1 MSTLFS
7 DDFNRANGGLGGNYT
22 DLIAGM
28 AISSNQV
35 AGIAGDAA
43 TYYSGGTPGA
53 NCWAQI
59 KFATK
64 TAGGGNLGIRLNTG
78 TFDTYFFSALTGS
91 ASISRQDAGV
101 PTVLGSTFTTPADG
115 TVVRLE
121 MRGST
126 ISVYYDDV
134 LQTTRTDA
142 TYSSAGRTF
151 FSCNGA
157 AHRYDDFSTGTLPT
171 ISGAEVPNT
180 STTTLRIRCAT
191 DDSSG
196 TLYVVADTASLSGI
210 TASQIKAGQNA
221 SSVAATAS
229 GNVSVSGSAPDLTL
243 TGLSAGTSYN
253 VAVLQFSGGNSNI
266 LTLTVSTQ
274 AATGA
279 GDSSGPGLVI
289 GDEAG
294 FVGEGAVGAPNVAGG
309 PVTYD
314 VSISEATSAAD
325 AFASVATFAR
335 SVAEAVALADTP
347 VGLGVFPRA
356 LAESVTPTDA
366 MTGGSAFASS
376 LAESI
381 TPTYA
386 PSLAY
391 ATNPSLAESLTT
403 LDTVASALQAVAA
416 LTEAVAA
423 TDAPTAA
430 RVTAPS
436 LTEAVSAADTFTGGL
451 ALLASLSESTAVA
464 DTVASILAA
473 VGALAESFTIT
484 DTQNA
489 DQAGVISVSM
499 SESFTASDAV
509 ASALNALN
517 ALTETLTLSETVARA
532 WITTAGLAE
541 SVTPTDLVSATRALA
556 AGLTEA
562 ATLVDSVSSIG
573 VFSVQIAEAAALID
587 APQAAA
593 LLSAALGEA
602 ITPTDIVAAIAASYP
617 GDPRR
622 TFTVSG
628 GRGLVV
634 QAGDRVVVVTRNDRT
649 VH

>member
-171 ISGAEVPNT
+171 ISAERVPNT
-180 STTTLRIRCAT
+180 STSSLRVECTT
-191 DDSSG
+191 DDASG

-221 SSVAATAS
+221 SSSAAAGS
-229 GNVSVSGSAPDLTL
+229 GNSAVSGTAPSVTL

-266 LTLTVSTQ
+266 LTFTVSTQ
-274 AATGA
+274 ATTGA
-279 GDSSGPGLVI
+279 GDSTGPGLVI

-294 FVGEGAVGAPNVAGG
+294 FVGEGAIGAPN
-309 PVTYD
+309 P
-314 VSISEATSAAD
+314 AA
-325 AFASVATFAR
+325 SGYT
-335 SVAEAVALADTP
+335 LTM
-347 VGLGVFPRA
+347 GQ
-356 LAESVTPTDA
+356 
-366 MTGGSAFASS
+366 GS
-376 LAESI
+376 
-381 TPTYA
+381 Y
-386 PSLAY
+386 
-391 ATNPSLAESLTT
+391 
-403 LDTVASALQAVAA
+403 A
-416 LTEAVAA
+416 LT
-423 TDAPTAA
+423 
-430 RVTAPS
+430 
-436 LTEAVSAADTFTGGL
+436 G
-451 ALLASLSESTAVA
+451 
-464 DTVASILAA
+464 
-473 VGALAESFTIT
+473 
-484 DTQNA
+484 Q
-489 DQAGVISVSM
+489 
-499 SESFTASDAV
+499 
-509 ASALNALN
+509 
-517 ALTETLTLSETVARA
+517 
-532 WITTAGLAE
+532 
-541 SVTPTDLVSATRALA
+541 A
-556 AGLTEA
+556 AGLRLARRLSMGQGAYSLNGQA
-562 ATLVDSVSSIG
+562 AGVRRGFPLV
-573 VFSVQIAEAAALID
+573 AAQGSYSLTG
-587 APQAAA
+587 QAAA
-593 LLSAALGEA
+593 LRAARVLVLAQGSYALTGQAVGIARGLRLALAQGLYSLTGQDVTLTKGAGARVLAMDQGAYSLTGQAVSLAAARRLVAAQGSYALTGQAVGLRRGFTLLAAQGAYALTGQAVALRLARQLALASGAYSLAGQDTALVYGSAAKVLLMATGFYTLTGQAVAVRWSGEGA
-602 ITPTDIVAAIAASYP
+602 AGTGDIWLVQT
-617 GDPRR
+617 RR
-622 TFTVSG
+622 R
-628 GRGLVV
+628 GR
-634 QAGDRVVVVTRNDRT
+634 R
-649 VH
+649 